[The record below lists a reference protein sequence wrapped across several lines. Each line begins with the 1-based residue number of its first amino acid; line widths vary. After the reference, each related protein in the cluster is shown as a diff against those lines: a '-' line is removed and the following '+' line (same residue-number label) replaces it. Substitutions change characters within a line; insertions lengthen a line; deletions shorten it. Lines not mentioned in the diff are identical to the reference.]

1 MENDKS
7 CGRPS
12 QDEMLSAQTKARRL
26 RNACEKKRIDLVEKW
41 LRLRADP
48 NDKDERMGDAALA
61 IAIRGRCKDMAA
73 MLIDAGARD
82 QLNREGD
89 SYFILAMR
97 ASPACALLLA
107 ERGGFDLS
115 RKSAKG
121 ETALMIACSKAS
133 MSYRS
138 SGATGEERAAAL
150 AAVRLGL
157 SLAPLEIKA
166 QDEQGRTALIRA
178 ARKCGAPILGLL
190 MPESNVQEA
199 SFIGETALMSAAFGL
214 NWAGVDLLLPYSN
227 LSAVDETGRDAAAW
241 AEKNDSPEG
250 AALAKH
256 LRDYGAALAERR
268 ELEAAEGIAAP
279 LPEAGTGK
287 LRLRI

>member
-1 MENDKS
+1 MDQDKL
-7 CGRPS
+7 GAKPS

-26 RNACEKKRIDLVEKW
+26 RHACEKKRIDLVEKW
-41 LRLRADP
+41 LRLGTDP
-48 NDKDERMGDAALA
+48 NDKDDRTGDAALA
-61 IAIRGRCKDMAA
+61 IAIRGRCKDIAE
-73 MLIDAGARD
+73 MLIDAGALD
-82 QLNREGD
+82 QLTREGD

-107 ERGGFDLS
+107 RRGGFDLS
-115 RKSAKG
+115 RKSSKS
-121 ETALMIACSKAS
+121 ETALMLACSRAS

-166 QDEQGRTALIRA
+166 QDDQGRTALIRA

-190 MPESNVQEA
+190 MQESNIQEA

-250 AALAKH
+250 ALLARH
-256 LRDYGAALAERR
+256 LREYGAALAERR
-268 ELEAAEGIAAP
+268 ELGTAAGIAAP
-279 LPEAGTGK
+279 LVEAAAGK
-287 LRLRI
+287 PRLRI

>member
-1 MENDKS
+1 
-7 CGRPS
+7 
-12 QDEMLSAQTKARRL
+12 MLSAQTKARRL
-26 RNACEKKRIDLVEKW
+26 RDACDKKRVDLVEKW
-41 LRLRADP
+41 LRLGADP
-48 NDKDERMGDAALA
+48 NDEDDRTGRAALGAA
-61 IAIRGRCKDMAA
+61 INAKSKALAA
-73 MLIDAGARD
+73 MLIDAGALDR
-82 QLNREGD
+82 LNSEGD

-97 ASPACALLLA
+97 ANPACALLLA

-157 SLAPLEIKA
+157 SLAPSEIKA

-178 ARKCGAPILGLL
+178 ARRCGASILGLL

-241 AEKNDSPEG
+241 AEKNDSPSG
-250 AALAKH
+250 HALAKH
-256 LRDYGAALAERR
+256 LREYGAALEERR
-268 ELEAAEGIAAP
+268 ELAAAECIAEP
-279 LPEAGTGK
+279 LREAGAGK
-287 LRLRI
+287 LRIRI